1 MVSVSMVF
9 KHPELSGLVL
19 VRSSAHPTNVRYG
32 PEADVQRHSRVWPAF
47 YSGHRRRLAR
57 TAAADWSACQ
67 VGKTTFLPVKDQPDA
82 IPGFLHELEPAL
94 PSRRSFSLAAASER
108 WRCKRWNACGIG
120 HLARQ
125 PARTARRR
133 FADVGG
139 AKAEIQPLG
148 SRWSR
153 GRGHP
158 PHASPRSSRRA
169 RTRAR

>member
-1 MVSVSMVF
+1 MVF

-19 VRSSAHPTNVRYG
+19 VGSSAHPTDVRYG
-32 PEADVQRHSRVWPAF
+32 SEADVQRHSRVWSAF
-47 YSGHRRRLAR
+47 YNGHRRRLAR

-67 VGKTTFLPVKDQPDA
+67 VGKTTFLPAKDQPDA

-94 PSRRSFSLAAASER
+94 PSRRSFSLAATSER
-108 WRCKRWNACGIG
+108 WRCKRRKACEIG

-125 PARTARRR
+125 PARTARRPA
-133 FADVGG
+133 ADIGG